1 MIFAK
6 TTDKVLAGEKT
17 KTRRPMKDGDV
28 IDLPGFGIKVN
39 IGKPI
44 SMIFRVIRGGR
55 LLWEVGRTYAVQ
67 PGRTAK
73 SVGRIRLKGISSEP
87 LYRITH
93 EDARAEG
100 FSGRDEFVRVWKE
113 LYPKGS
119 LLSSVYVLEFELVK
133 EKTG

>member
-17 KTRRPMKDGDV
+17 QTRRPMKNGDV
-28 IDLPGFGIKVN
+28 IEVPGFMKELN

-73 SVGRIRLKGISSEP
+73 SVGRIRLTGLRSEP

-93 EDARAEG
+93 DDARAEG
-100 FSGRDEFVRVWKE
+100 FSGRDEFVRVWQE
-113 LYPKGS
+113 IYPKGS
-119 LLSSVYVLEFELVK
+119 LLESVYVLELEK
-133 EKTG
+133 EKTE